1 MDIDDD
7 GLATV
12 VVAVVLAM
20 SLDVN
25 DYDGTIYPFVLIIRL
40 FLCLLVVVTS
50 SSSLILLHDLQV
62 LSFFNERF
70 SMFFL
75 SYFFSFFSVVI
86 NGIDDGN
93 DDTCVIVQS
102 IYLYLYILN
111 ELCTLLEQSRME
123 KENMHLVHVCC
134 A

>member
-25 DYDGTIYPFVLIIRL
+25 DYEGTIYPFVLIIRL

>member
-75 SYFFSFFSVVI
+75 RYFFSFFSVVI